1 MSKGVKINKRKSRR
15 KTFHSTYSIS
25 TTGRTIKKV
34 DISVR
39 GLKKAATVAIP
50 ALLLIALV
58 YLFAFSSTFKVTHA
72 NIKGTH
78 RLVTADVYFMSHIDG
93 KSIFTISPKKV
104 AKRLETQVPYI
115 KHAEVRLALPNKV
128 TILIQERE
136 PIIEWDNPQKPK
148 WISKDGVVL
157 ETIGD
162 AFNLMHLYDQQG
174 KAVGKDGKVPQ
185 EYIKGMQ
192 MLHDRLQVSD
202 FTIGPKGFQIHD
214 PAGWEAYFGGPAGL
228 CNRIENYVRMR
239 KDWLNGPHPKYVDA
253 RYDRIYVGY

>member
-1 MSKGVKINKRKSRR
+1 MSRGVKINKRKSRR
-15 KTFHSTYSIS
+15 KTLHSTYSIS
-25 TTGRTIKKV
+25 TTGRTVKKV

-50 ALLLIALV
+50 ALLLIGLV

-72 NIKGTH
+72 TIKGTH
-78 RLVTADVYFMSHIDG
+78 RLATADVYFMSHIDG
-93 KSIFTISPKKV
+93 KSIFSISPKKV

-136 PIIEWDNPQKPK
+136 PIIEWDNPQKPM

-157 ETIGD
+157 EAIGD

-174 KAVGKDGKVPQ
+174 KAIGKDGKIPQ
-185 EYIKGMQ
+185 DYIKGMQ
-192 MLHDRLQVSD
+192 MLHDGLQVSD
-202 FTIGPKGFQIHD
+202 FTIGSKGLQIHD
-214 PAGWEAYFGGPAGL
+214 PAGWEAYFGSPPKL
-228 CNRIENYVRMR
+228 CDRIENYLKMR
-239 KDWLNGPHPKYVDA
+239 KDWLNGMHPKYVDA
-253 RYDRIYVGY
+253 RFDRIYVGR